1 MSLARPQV
9 HIFFLIFSSR
19 GFANLEMR
27 QRLNIDFMRYTI
39 LKGGNTF
46 FRQTIEFLSYVKDCL
61 TIYDY

>member
-46 FRQTIEFLSYVKDCL
+46 FRQTIEFLS
-61 TIYDY
+61 